1 MAKNDP
7 KHVASTDLEAK
18 AAQAAE
24 ETYRLSFGEGL
35 QLEVRPT
42 GAKVWIY
49 RYQKPSTK
57 KYTVLTIGKYPKV
70 SLKNAKK
77 LLHDAKDQIG
87 QGIDP
92 NKQKQREKAQMTY
105 QGETFQEVA
114 LEWYA
119 NQLGRWSEAN
129 AEQVLQCLKL
139 DVFPHIGA
147 SVFLELEP
155 PDLLRVI
162 RRKESTGALS
172 MALKVKQRIGAV
184 YSYAVATGRAKYN
197 PIPDIGGAMQ
207 AKSKA
212 KHYKALTTKELP
224 QFLQEL
230 SAYRSEVMRRA
241 VQFALLT
248 FARTGSIRLA
258 EWGEIDWDKGH
269 WNIPAEHMKMGVAH
283 TIPLSRQALNLLE
296 ELKPFTGD
304 SKFIFYTHRKTQ
316 PISSNALLAV
326 LRHMGWHDRT
336 TTHGYRALAS
346 SVLYEAGFDPHII
359 ERQLAHAER
368 NKIAAA
374 YNYQAQYLAEREKI
388 MQFWADFI
396 DSQCEGAQV
405 IPIRAGQTPAKL

>member
-1 MAKNDP
+1 
-7 KHVASTDLEAK
+7 
-18 AAQAAE
+18 
-24 ETYRLSFGEGL
+24 
-35 QLEVRPT
+35 
-42 GAKVWIY
+42 
-49 RYQKPSTK
+49 
-57 KYTVLTIGKYPKV
+57 
-70 SLKNAKK
+70 
-77 LLHDAKDQIG
+77 
-87 QGIDP
+87 
-92 NKQKQREKAQMTY
+92 
-105 QGETFQEVA
+105 
-114 LEWYA
+114 
-119 NQLGRWSEAN
+119 
-129 AEQVLQCLKL
+129 
-139 DVFPHIGA
+139 
-147 SVFLELEP
+147 
-155 PDLLRVI
+155 
-162 RRKESTGALS
+162 
-172 MALKVKQRIGAV
+172 
-184 YSYAVATGRAKYN
+184 
-197 PIPDIGGAMQ
+197 MQ
-207 AKSKA
+207 
-212 KHYKALTTKELP
+212 
-224 QFLQEL
+224 
-230 SAYRSEVMRRA
+230 
-241 VQFALLT
+241 
-248 FARTGSIRLA
+248 
-258 EWGEIDWDKGH
+258 